1 MPCSMIGSKMPLP
14 VSNPV
19 VVILGPTA
27 VGKTAFSIKLAQH
40 FDGEIIS
47 VDSRYLYRGMDVGTA
62 KPTPAERKGIPHFMI
77 DVVDPDES
85 ISMAVF
91 QSDVYQYIDE
101 IHQRKKIPFLVGGT
115 GQYLWSV
122 VEGWQPP
129 RTKPNTRLREVLE
142 NLSAEIGA
150 VDLFHYVELIDPK
163 AAEKI
168 EANNVRRSIRA
179 LEVIFSSGELF
190 SKQKEK
196 NPPPYNFKII
206 GLNRPRSDL
215 YQRVDLRI
223 EKMLEQGFLE
233 EVKKLAAKG
242 YDPTL
247 PSMSAIGY
255 KEIRAYLNQE
265 LSMEEAVVLI
275 KRRTRNFIRH
285 QANWFKLTDK
295 RIHWFDVADT
305 DIEDLIEFISSNDG
319 WERETEQ

>member
-115 GQYLWSV
+115 GQYSWSV
-122 VEGWQPP
+122 VDGWQPP
-129 RTKPNTRLREVLE
+129 RTKPHTR
-142 NLSAEIGA
+142 
-150 VDLFHYVELIDPK
+150 
-163 AAEKI
+163 
-168 EANNVRRSIRA
+168 
-179 LEVIFSSGELF
+179 
-190 SKQKEK
+190 
-196 NPPPYNFKII
+196 
-206 GLNRPRSDL
+206 
-215 YQRVDLRI
+215 
-223 EKMLEQGFLE
+223 
-233 EVKKLAAKG
+233 
-242 YDPTL
+242 
-247 PSMSAIGY
+247 
-255 KEIRAYLNQE
+255 
-265 LSMEEAVVLI
+265 
-275 KRRTRNFIRH
+275 
-285 QANWFKLTDK
+285 
-295 RIHWFDVADT
+295 
-305 DIEDLIEFISSNDG
+305 
-319 WERETEQ
+319 

>member
-1 MPCSMIGSKMPLP
+1 MPLP

-27 VGKTAFSIKLAQH
+27 VGRRPSPLNWLSILTERSSLLIP
-40 FDGEIIS
+40 GIS
-47 VDSRYLYRGMDVGTA
+47 IGAWMLEQPNPRRLR
-62 KPTPAERKGIPHFMI
+62 EKGSPFQI

-163 AAEKI
+163 QLK
-168 EANNVRRSIRA
+168 RSRPIMSVDPSGRWR
-179 LEVIFSSGELF
+179 SSLAVENY
-190 SKQKEK
+190 SQNKKKE
-196 NPPPYNFKII
+196 
-206 GLNRPRSDL
+206 
-215 YQRVDLRI
+215 
-223 EKMLEQGFLE
+223 
-233 EVKKLAAKG
+233 
-242 YDPTL
+242 
-247 PSMSAIGY
+247 
-255 KEIRAYLNQE
+255 
-265 LSMEEAVVLI
+265 
-275 KRRTRNFIRH
+275 
-285 QANWFKLTDK
+285 
-295 RIHWFDVADT
+295 
-305 DIEDLIEFISSNDG
+305 SSPV
-319 WERETEQ
+319 

>member
-1 MPCSMIGSKMPLP
+1 MIGSKMPLP

-27 VGKTAFSIKLAQH
+27 VGKTAFSIELAH
-40 FDGEIIS
+40 YFNGEIIS

-62 KPTPAERKGIPHFMI
+62 KPTQAERKGIPHFMI
-77 DVVDPDES
+77 DVVDPDAL

-91 QSDVYQYIDE
+91 QSDVYQYINE

-129 RTKPNTRLREVLE
+129 RTKPNAQIREVLE
-142 NLSAEIGA
+142 TLSDEIGA
-150 VDLFHYVELIDPK
+150 VNIFRYVKMIDPK

-168 EANNVRRSIRA
+168 EPHNVRRSIRA

-196 NPPPYNFKII
+196 NPPPYSYKII
-206 GLNRPRSDL
+206 GLNRQRSDL
-215 YQRVDLRI
+215 YQQVDARI
-223 EKMLEQGFLE
+223 EKMLQQGFID
-233 EVKKLAAKG
+233 EVKKLVANG
-242 YDPTL
+242 YEPTL

-255 KEIRAYLNQE
+255 KEIYAYLNQE
-265 LSMEEAVVLI
+265 LSLEEAVISI

-285 QANWFKLTDK
+285 QSNWFKFTDK

-305 DIEDLIEFISSNDG
+305 GVEDLIKFISSNNG
-319 WERETEQ
+319 WEREIDQ